1 MPNCLIRSLPTTSL
15 WYGFGALA
23 TLATPAALVVALR
36 RREPPFFQLAAVF
49 TCAYYLVIGAAP
61 VHLVRYFT
69 ALVPVLTVLL
79 AELVVTVSSRLRTP
93 AARTGA
99 MVLVT
104 TALVVQPI
112 ASGLAHDRIAGRTD
126 TRVLATDWMRAHL
139 PSNANVAVLGATLFT
154 YADPELPPT
163 VHRVPADVAVD
174 AYGAAGVTHVVTHE
188 HTIPFSRL
196 DPQQMARLAPH
207 LRLLA
212 EFTPYTAGP
221 AGGFEDEDAFYIPFY
236 AFAGV
241 ERPGPLVRVYA
252 YEGTP

>member
-1 MPNCLIRSLPTTSL
+1 MKSVAPST
-15 WYGFGALA
+15 A
-23 TLATPAALVVALR
+23 TLAFGGRCARIQSAA
-36 RREPPFFQLAAVF
+36 
-49 TCAYYLVIGAAP
+49 
-61 VHLVRYFT
+61 
-69 ALVPVLTVLL
+69 
-79 AELVVTVSSRLRTP
+79 S
-93 AARTGA
+93 
-99 MVLVT
+99 
-104 TALVVQPI
+104 
-112 ASGLAHDRIAGRTD
+112 
-126 TRVLATDWMRAHL
+126 TRVSVRPAMR
-139 PSNANVAVLGATLFT
+139 SCATLFT

-221 AGGFEDEDAFYIPFY
+221 AGGFEAEDAFYIPFY

-241 ERPGPLVRVYA
+241 ERPGPRVRVYA
-252 YEGTP
+252 YEATP